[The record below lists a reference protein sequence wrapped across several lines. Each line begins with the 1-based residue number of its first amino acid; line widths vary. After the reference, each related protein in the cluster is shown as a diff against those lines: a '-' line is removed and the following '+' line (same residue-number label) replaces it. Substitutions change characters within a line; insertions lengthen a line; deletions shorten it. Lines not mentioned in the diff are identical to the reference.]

1 MIQSIIGTNDVHVLN
16 SCSGPYISG
25 NISDLGPGT
34 IGELR
39 LMGNTTYVWVNGY
52 WTPVFSVSSTIE
64 LSPEIQS
71 VLCWA
76 RIAMKR
82 EEELDKLI
90 QEYPAV
96 KTAKETLDIVVALTK
111 DHSKN

>member
-1 MIQSIIGTNDVHVLN
+1 MIQSIIGTSDVYVSN
-16 SCSGPYISG
+16 GSSGVYIGG

-39 LMGNTTYVWVNGY
+39 LMGNIVYVWVNGY
-52 WTPVFSVSSTIE
+52 WTPQSAPSTIE
-64 LSPEIQS
+64 LSPEVQS

-76 RIAMKR
+76 RTAMKR
-82 EEELDKLI
+82 EEELAKLV

-96 KTAKETLDIVVALTK
+96 KSAKENLDIVVALTK
-111 DHSKN
+111 DYSKD